1 MVLNK
6 KGAEWKLKRGRAQED
21 SFLEVLALEAEVFF
35 FFFSTKDSKM
45 KNIVHLLGMLPGVA
59 RKNV

>member
-21 SFLEVLALEAEVFF
+21 SFLEVLALEAEVFNQRQQDEKQRSF
-35 FFFSTKDSKM
+35 AR
-45 KNIVHLLGMLPGVA
+45 NVA
-59 RKNV
+59 RSC

>member
-21 SFLEVLALEAEVFF
+21 SFLEALALEEV

-45 KNIVHLLGMLPGVA
+45 KNNVHLLGMLLGVA
-59 RKNV
+59 RKKV

>member
-21 SFLEVLALEAEVFF
+21 SFLEALALEEVFF
-35 FFFSTKDSKM
+35 FFNQRQQDEKQRSFAR
-45 KNIVHLLGMLPGVA
+45 NVA
-59 RKNV
+59 RSC

>member
-1 MVLNK
+1 MEVK
-6 KGAEWKLKRGRAQED
+6 ERKSPRGLISRSTGTGGG
-21 SFLEVLALEAEVFF
+21 SFV

-45 KNIVHLLGMLPGVA
+45 KNNVHLLGMLPGVA

>member
-35 FFFSTKDSKM
+35 FFSTKDSKM
-45 KNIVHLLGMLPGVA
+45 KNNVHLLGMLPGVA